1 MNRVSASC
9 LSLRAPFFFLHWQ
22 PNKYR
27 ETSTNLKPNSLH
39 PILHHTPKPTYQKYI
54 IQIPIQQHQ
63 TILNTLS
70 ALPQSHST
78 SIHTTYTPSSRLY
91 NPTPSPAVSSSTAN
105 HYYPTQSTKIP
116 SPRSILKKPNTMTGI
131 RYSPSHKRNVAFAPL
146 DTFSRSPYDDETL
159 VMRAFT
165 KHCSHCSRCAN
176 PYESYRRYGST
187 QLCSK
192 GRQRA
197 LDVSQYLLNKSGHAF
212 SVVDLDKGV
221 RMQVEIPSDC
231 TVVRELLR
239 AVERGMDVSRPT
251 PSSRS
256 YRPSTPEYEEDV
268 AYASSPSST
277 TSSRYAFPPAQEMPR
292 STYSTTAGYSKY
304 AQAPTSTSYAYRPKR
319 SSTYYTVA
327 PGSSGARPVPSRSSR
342 YATYYNDEDYYYR

>member
-1 MNRVSASC
+1 MFRPLC
-9 LSLRAPFFFLHWQ
+9 LSPRAPFLFLHWQ

-39 PILHHTPKPTYQKYI
+39 PILHHTLNPTHQKHI
-54 IQIPIQQHQ
+54 IQTPIQLPYQ
-63 TILNTLS
+63 TILNTS
-70 ALPQSHST
+70 PALRH
-78 SIHTTYTPSSRLY
+78 TPSTPIPTIGILQSRLY
-91 NPTPSPAVSSSTAN
+91 NPTTSPAVSSSTA
-105 HYYPTQSTKIP
+105 HYHSPTQSTKIP
-116 SPRSILKKPNTMTGI
+116 FPRSILKKSNTMTGV
-131 RYSPSHKRNVAFAPL
+131 RYSPSQKRNVAFAPL
-146 DTFSRSPYDDETL
+146 PTFSRSPYDDETL

-176 PYESYRRYGST
+176 PYDSYRRYGST
-187 QLCSK
+187 QMCSK

-197 LDVSQYLLNKSGHAF
+197 LDVSQYLFNKSGHAF

-231 TVVRELLR
+231 AVVRELLR
-239 AVERGMDVSRPT
+239 AVERGMDVSRPA
-251 PSSRS
+251 PSVRS

-277 TSSRYAFPPAQEMPR
+277 TSSRYAFPPAQETPR

-304 AQAPTSTSYAYRPKR
+304 TQAPANSSYAYRPKR

-327 PGSSGARPVPSRSSR
+327 PGSSGARPVPSQSSR